1 MGWRVPIPPGAIGYI
16 ETIPMDTIALDI
28 ETTGTEPNDSLTV
41 VGIDTNEGSRIMLNT
56 DGNQISGE
64 TLDDAFAHI
73 DPFVKITAH
82 ESEPALLETLEAF
95 VAGRFDTTPDRSP
108 YKFAAYN
115 GERWRGGFDLPFLR
129 TRCQHHDTPWPFDG
143 PYIDVM
149 DVVESN
155 FNTSDNSL
163 ATAYRELVGDGL
175 NGMDPFEDSV
185 EAITAWE
192 SAEYVPLARHNLADI
207 RRTRALVD
215 VAERYCSKSHFNMR
229 SLETI
234 QG

>member
-1 MGWRVPIPPGAIGYI
+1 
-16 ETIPMDTIALDI
+16 MDTIAIDI
-28 ETTGTEPNDSLTV
+28 ETTGTDPDDRLTV
-41 VGIDTNEGSRIMLNT
+41 VGIDIREGSRIMLNT
-56 DGNQISGE
+56 DGDAVSGE
-64 TLDDAFAHI
+64 TLDSAFAHL
-73 DPFVKITAH
+73 DPFVKITTH
-82 ESEPALLETLEAF
+82 ESEPALLEALEQF
-95 VAGRFDTTPDRSP
+95 IAGRFGTGRESSTH
-108 YKFAAYN
+108 KFAAYN

-129 TRCQHHDTPWPFDG
+129 TRCQHHSIPWPFDG
-143 PYIDVM
+143 PYIEVM
-149 DVVESN
+149 DVVESK

-192 SAEYVPLARHNLADI
+192 AGEYVPLARHNLADI

-215 VAERYCSKSHFNMR
+215 VAEQYCSTSHFNMR